1 MAATQPKVNMYID
14 LNCDMGEGMP
24 TDAEIMPYISSANI
38 ACGYHAGDKAT
49 MEQTVTLALKHQ
61 VAIGAHPGF
70 DDKANFGRTEQ
81 QLPDNQ
87 VYDLITAQIHSLQT
101 ICRSLGATLQHVKPH
116 GALYNMAARDPHLS
130 TIIAQAIRDADSAL
144 CLFGLSNSWLIK
156 AAAEMGLRT
165 ASEVFADRTYQEDGS
180 LTPRSKPNALIENE
194 ADALAQVIQMVTK
207 QEVTTLNGKVVPLR
221 AETICLHG
229 DGAHAV
235 TFAKV
240 VHQTLREHHLTIQ
253 HT

>member
-49 MEQTVTLALKHQ
+49 MEQTVSLALQHG

-81 QLPDNQ
+81 QLADQ
-87 VYDLITAQIHSLQT
+87 EVYDLITAQIHSLQEV
-101 ICRSLGATLQHVKPH
+101 CRSLGTNLQHVKPH
-116 GALYNMAARDPHLS
+116 GALYNMAARSHQLS
-130 TIIAQAIRDADSAL
+130 TIIAQAIRDTNPAL
-144 CLFGLSNSWLIK
+144 CLFGLSDSWLIK
-156 AAAEMGLRT
+156 AAAEMGLKT

-207 QEVTTLNGKVVPLR
+207 QEVTAVTGKVVPLR

-235 TFAKV
+235 TFAKA
-240 VHQTLREHHLTIQ
+240 VHQTLQRIQ
-253 HT
+253 HS

>member
-1 MAATQPKVNMYID
+1 MYID

-24 TDAEIMPYISSANI
+24 TDAAIMPYISSANI
-38 ACGYHAGDKAT
+38 ACGYHAGDKGT
-49 MEQTVTLALKHQ
+49 MEQTVALALQHQ

-70 DDKANFGRTEQ
+70 DDKENFGRTEQ

-87 VYDLITAQIHSLQT
+87 IYDLITTQIHHLQEV
-101 ICRSLGATLQHVKPH
+101 CRSLGASLQHVKPH
-116 GALYNMAARDPHLS
+116 GALYNMAARDQHLS
-130 TIIAQAIRDADSAL
+130 GIIAQAIRDTNPAL

-156 AAAEMGLRT
+156 AAAEMGLKT
-165 ASEVFADRTYQEDGS
+165 ASEVFADRTYQEDGT
-180 LTPRSKPNALIENE
+180 LTPRSQPNALIESE
-194 ADALAQVIQMVTK
+194 AAALAQVVQMVTK
-207 QEVTTLNGKVVPLR
+207 QAVTTLDGKIVPLR

-235 TFAKV
+235 SFAKA

>member
-1 MAATQPKVNMYID
+1 MYID

-24 TDAEIMPYISSANI
+24 TDAGIMPYISSANI
-38 ACGYHAGDKAT
+38 ACGYHAGDKTT
-49 MEQTVTLALKHQ
+49 MEQTVSLALQ
-61 VAIGAHPGF
+61 YGVAIGAHPGF

-81 QLPDNQ
+81 QLADQ
-87 VYDLITAQIHSLQT
+87 EVYDLITAQIYSLQEV
-101 ICRSLGATLQHVKPH
+101 CRSLGATLQHVKPH
-116 GALYNMAARDPHLS
+116 GALYNMAARDQQLS
-130 TIIAQAIRDADSAL
+130 TIIAKAIRDTNPAL

-156 AAAEMGLRT
+156 AGAEIGLKT

-180 LTPRSKPNALIENE
+180 LTPRSQPNALIENE

-207 QEVTTLNGKVVPLR
+207 QEVTTISGKVVPLR

-235 TFAKV
+235 IFAKA
-240 VHQTLREHHLTIQ
+240 VHQTLQRIQ
-253 HT
+253 HS

>member
-1 MAATQPKVNMYID
+1 
-14 LNCDMGEGMP
+14 
-24 TDAEIMPYISSANI
+24 
-38 ACGYHAGDKAT
+38 
-49 MEQTVTLALKHQ
+49 VTLALQHQ

-70 DDKANFGRTEQ
+70 DDKENFGRTAQ

-87 VYDLITAQIHSLQT
+87 IYDLITAQIYSLEEV
-101 ICRSLGATLQHVKPH
+101 CRSLGATLQHVKPH
-116 GALYNMAARDPHLS
+116 GALYNMAARDQHLS
-130 TIIAQAIRDADSAL
+130 TIIAQAIRDANPAL

-156 AAAEMGLRT
+156 AAAEMGLKT

-180 LTPRSKPNALIENE
+180 LTPRSKPNALIEKE
-194 ADALAQVIQMVTK
+194 ADALAQVLQMVTK